1 MPKYLLWSNNDPND
15 TFEVKA
21 DTPENAAFAA
31 LSELGWSMGDGG
43 EDEDEDEE
51 PECEDCGVEMTEDE
65 AMDAFAEFNRIVC
78 EDCVESARRV
88 RRRLGFK

>member
-15 TFEVKA
+15 TFEVEA
-21 DTPENAAFAA
+21 DTPENGAFAA

-51 PECEDCGVEMTEDE
+51 PECFSLGVT
-65 AMDAFAEFNRIVC
+65 
-78 EDCVESARRV
+78 
-88 RRRLGFK
+88 K